1 MWMMI
6 VLLIISISINAV
18 LLVSLNYRSHVI
30 DDLEISKGRMVRRQA
45 AEILDLLSKLR
56 RILGN
61 YTEHATRDT
70 QIRNFIEE
78 NEEKYSAIVRQKN
91 KELNIVSANSNV

>member
-1 MWMMI
+1 MLMMI

-18 LLVSLNYRSHVI
+18 LLVNLNYRGHVI
-30 DDLEISKGRMVRRQA
+30 DDLEISKGRLVRRQA
-45 AEILDLLSKLR
+45 AEILDLLGKLR

-78 NEEKYSAIVRQKN
+78 NEEKYSAIIRQKN